1 VVFAVIIMCY
11 TSLRSTTRMLVVGIV
26 FTLLCRDIRDND
38 NILQENKGLLKT

>member
-1 VVFAVIIMCY
+1 
-11 TSLRSTTRMLVVGIV
+11 VGIV

>member
-1 VVFAVIIMCY
+1 VVFAVVIMCY

-26 FTLLCRDIRDND
+26 FTLLCRDND

>member
-1 VVFAVIIMCY
+1 
-11 TSLRSTTRMLVVGIV
+11 MLVVGIV